1 MIRRGSL
8 VCLVIVSLFLWFVT
22 VTSWFFVWMVI
33 FGSNPMNEYWA
44 SFSGPSID
52 SKR

>member
-1 MIRRGSL
+1 
-8 VCLVIVSLFLWFVT
+8 VCWFLIWVLPFL
-22 VTSWFFVWMVI
+22 VWMVI

-44 SFSGPSID
+44 SFSGPSMD